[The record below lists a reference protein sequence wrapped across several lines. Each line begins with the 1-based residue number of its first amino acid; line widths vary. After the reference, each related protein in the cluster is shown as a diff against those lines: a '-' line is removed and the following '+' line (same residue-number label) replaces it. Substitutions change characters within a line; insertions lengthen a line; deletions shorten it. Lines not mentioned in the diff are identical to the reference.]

1 MKPNR
6 FQDILAVELG
16 VQAKVPEWNN
26 MTIQMALEQDA
37 SFTARGVSFL
47 DGRQTRIILIK

>member
-1 MKPNR
+1 
-6 FQDILAVELG
+6 
-16 VQAKVPEWNN
+16 

-37 SFTARGVSFL
+37 AFTTRGVSFL